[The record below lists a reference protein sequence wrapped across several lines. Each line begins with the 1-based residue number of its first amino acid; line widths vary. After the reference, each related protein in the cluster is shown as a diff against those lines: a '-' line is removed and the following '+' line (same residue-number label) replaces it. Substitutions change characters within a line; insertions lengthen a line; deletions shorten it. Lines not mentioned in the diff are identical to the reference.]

1 MIIRLI
7 VGQIKKAQYKCVN
20 IFQIRNLQEK
30 LKVEL
35 DLSNY
40 ATKRDLK
47 NTTGIDALSFA
58 KRVNLASL
66 ESNADIL
73 DIVKLK
79 KGSN

>member
-1 MIIRLI
+1 M
-7 VGQIKKAQYKCVN
+7 
-20 IFQIRNLQEK
+20 
-30 LKVEL
+30 KVEL

-66 ESNADIL
+66 KSNADIL

>member
-1 MIIRLI
+1 M
-7 VGQIKKAQYKCVN
+7 
-20 IFQIRNLQEK
+20 
-30 LKVEL
+30 KVEL

-47 NTTGIDALSFA
+47 NATGIDALSFA

-66 ESNADIL
+66 KSNADIL